1 MKRYLILLASFLIP
15 AGAASAQAPGAGYP
29 APGMGYPPQGMG
41 GMPGYGGG
49 YGGPGGPMPGMAEEQ
64 REAESKP
71 YGWNPIFGK
80 VFGKGCIGCKKD
92 KEKEHGVFKAKIA
105 PPPEPQ
111 QPGGTLVFPHHQFVR
126 SPRDFFM
133 AD

>member
-1 MKRYLILLASFLIP
+1 MKFFAILLVSILIP
-15 AGAASAQAPGAGYP
+15 AGAALAQAPGAGYP
-29 APGMGYPPQGMG
+29 PQGMGYPPQGMG

-49 YGGPGGPMPGMAEEQ
+49 PMPGMMGGGMAPEQ
-64 REAESKP
+64 HEAETKP
-71 YGWNPIFGK
+71 YGWNPIFGR
-80 VFGKGCIGCKKD
+80 VFGRGCLTCKKD
-92 KEKEHGVFKAKIA
+92 KEKEHGVFKAKLA